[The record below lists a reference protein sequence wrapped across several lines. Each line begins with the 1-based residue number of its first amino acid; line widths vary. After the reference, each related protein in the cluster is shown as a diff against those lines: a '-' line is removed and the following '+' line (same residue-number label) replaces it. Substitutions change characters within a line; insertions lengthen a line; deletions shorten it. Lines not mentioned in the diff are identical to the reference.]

1 VSSETSVIFA
11 SCEDYKCHEVIRKIN
26 IHEMST
32 FFGRMSEPVSEEVQQ
47 EFEDD
52 LEEDI
57 DDEENL

>member
-1 VSSETSVIFA
+1 
-11 SCEDYKCHEVIRKIN
+11 VIRKIN

-32 FFGRMSEPVSEEVQQ
+32 FFGRMSEPISEEVQQ